1 MFRVSVARLGGGG
14 HGPLFPITKP
24 FLATVERKVP
34 APPPKGYRYET
45 TTAPQREGKWQLF
58 GVQVHHKKKV
68 KIPESAACTVASL
81 TAHVSHK
88 KLPLSSIALANIQE
102 KERCEKAIK
111 HRDFLAHKQKVP
123 DQIPRTGEVIE
134 CDKFFERWVL
144 DHRCILNDN
153 PLGVKPVK
161 MPWVSQEEFE
171 GRHGILPP
179 KKVEAEKK

>member
-1 MFRVSVARLGGGG
+1 M
-14 HGPLFPITKP
+14 
-24 FLATVERKVP
+24 ERKVA

-45 TTAPQREGKWQLF
+45 YTTPQQEDRWQLF
-58 GVQVHHKKKV
+58 KVQVHHKKKV
-68 KIPESAACTVASL
+68 KIPESAAATVASV

-88 KLPLSSIALANIQE
+88 KLPLSSIALANIKE

-111 HRDFLAHKQKVP
+111 NRDFLAHKVKVS
-123 DQIPRTGEVIE
+123 DGIQRSGDVIE
-134 CDKFFERWVL
+134 CGKFFESWVL

-161 MPWVSQEEFE
+161 MPWHSQEEFE

-179 KKVEAEKK
+179 KKAEAEKK